1 LSKRIVA
8 DFCSCPCGGAAFALS
23 GVPLLRL
30 ICHCRI
36 CQTLYKAPYA
46 DVTVFW
52 ADAIKLGPLEAID
65 FRRYRLPPA
74 LRRGTCVTC
83 AAPVLGFLR
92 LAPMVRLAFVPTKN
106 IRGDVRL
113 PRPAM
118 HIFYDR
124 RSEDAT
130 DTLPKISG
138 YWASEW
144 AVSRA
149 LVAGMFRRDE

>member
-1 LSKRIVA
+1 MSKRIVA
-8 DFCSCPCGGAAFALS
+8 DFCSCPCGDASFALD
-23 GVPLLRL
+23 GAPLLQL

-36 CQTLYKAPYA
+36 CQALYKAPYA

-52 ADAIKLGPLEAID
+52 AGAIKLGPLEAIE

-74 LRRGTCVTC
+74 LKRGTCVKC

-92 LAPMVRLAFVPTKN
+92 LAPMLRLAFVPTKN
-106 IRGDVRL
+106 IKTKEALRN
-113 PRPAM
+113 PAM
-118 HIFYDR
+118 HIFYNR
-124 RSEDAT
+124 RVHDAN
-130 DTLPKISG
+130 DALPKISG